1 MRKVILICFMFL
13 ISISLVFGLCE
24 EGQIDI
30 NTATLVELDKIYGV
44 GPVKAQAIINTRP
57 FVSVNELIK
66 VPGIG
71 ELTLDKIL
79 DQGLVCVENEVI
91 KEEIAEEEVLGGNG
105 GASDFARDEEEL
117 NERGQELEGG
127 SEQTL
132 TPQVIKLNTPKD
144 IKSEDNI
151 EGLDKADYAKYG
163 FIVFCILIG
172 VLLILRNKKRQKY
185 KD

>member
-1 MRKVILICFMFL
+1 MFL
-13 ISISLVFGLCE
+13 VFISLISGLCG

-30 NTATLVELDKIYGV
+30 NTATLVELGNIYGI
-44 GPVKAQAIINTRP
+44 GPVKAQAIINARP
-57 FVSVNELIK
+57 FESVNDLINSW
-66 VPGIG
+66 GIG
-71 ELTLDKIL
+71 ETTLESIISE
-79 DQGLVCVENEVI
+79 GLACVNGYVEEEPEEEVVEINEEVI
-91 KEEIAEEEVLGGNG
+91 KDLVDSEEENI
-105 GASDFARDEEEL
+105 
-117 NERGQELEGG
+117 
-127 SEQTL
+127 EQTQTT
-132 TPQVIKLNTPKD
+132 TPQVIQLNTPKD